1 MKKDIIII
9 VSFLQVS
16 LATKGQDTKVITK
29 YKQLLSNSCISDI
42 DIELLTAKYW

>member
-16 LATKGQDTKVITK
+16 LSTKGQDTKVITK
-29 YKQLLSNSCISDI
+29 YKQILSNSCISDI